1 MGTFG
6 IMTQIKSYGVP
17 FTHGAGN
24 ILPTHTQELPLEK
37 TVPKPVGNIFPSHTQ
52 VIPAFQQSVGNF
64 FNPAH
69 AITEPIREKIEV
81 VPKFKIDSNLIIG
94 LIAIVLALITLKKV
108 KI

>member
-1 MGTFG
+1 MFG

-17 FTHGAGN
+17 FTNAVGN
-24 ILPTHTQELPLEK
+24 ILPVHTHDMTAPVQK
-37 TVPKPVGNIFPSHTQ
+37 TI
-52 VIPAFQQSVGNF
+52 GNF

-94 LIAIVLALITLKKV
+94 LIAIVLALITMKKV

>member
-1 MGTFG
+1 MFG
-6 IMTQIKSYGVP
+6 QMTQIASYGQ
-17 FTHGAGN
+17 T
-24 ILPTHTQELPLEK
+24 I
-37 TVPKPVGNIFPSHTQ
+37 PSQ
-52 VIPAFQQSVGNF
+52 VGNF

-94 LIAIVLALITLKKV
+94 LIAIGIALIGLKKV

>member
-6 IMTQIKSYGVP
+6 IMTQIQSYGVP

-24 ILPTHTQELPLEK
+24 ILPVHTHDIITPVQK
-37 TVPKPVGNIFPSHTQ
+37 T
-52 VIPAFQQSVGNF
+52 VGNF

-69 AITEPIREKIEV
+69 AITAPIRDKIEV
-81 VPKFKIDSNLIIG
+81 IPKFKIDSNLIIG
-94 LIAIVLALITLKKV
+94 LIAIGIALIGLKKV